1 MTTALTAQK
10 KYESIFKKLHF
21 GIGFDAGERT
31 GYQSTHLHED
41 LSSLLLQHGLG
52 VRILG
57 QRLHQVVFGQAEE
70 VRVADAADVGGSSV
84 ARPAA
89 LDVEDADLSEVA
101 SVTQHHELRD
111 SVVRHHGQLSFFNDV
126 HLPADVALL
135 ADVVSGAV
143 DLRLELQHQLHQKPG
158 LAVREDA
165 HLLQC
170 VQVDVYSDL
179 RPQLVRKVLQHLPLV
194 HRFLVG
200 PQEIK
205 PLDDPF
211 LQVFGDLSEAH
222 VLFDSVDASLEIRS
236 CRVGVSDHGAHIT
249 DDGGKNQHADQEVCY
264 YEEVLWVFDRRR
276 CFSDGGERERGPV
289 HAVCVLL
296 TKRPNS
302 GSEGSGY
309 TKASVPKP
317 MALEKE

>member
-1 MTTALTAQK
+1 MHVIFGILGDK
-10 KYESIFKKLHF
+10 NLPVGHDHCFNGPEKYESIFKKLHF

-41 LSSLLLQHGLG
+41 CRPSPPAWPWRPDTRSTPPSGRLWTGRRGPSSRCCGCC
-52 VRILG
+52 
-57 QRLHQVVFGQAEE
+57 
-70 VRVADAADVGGSSV
+70 GSSV

-179 RPQLVRKVLQHLPLV
+179 RPQLVRKVLQHPPSRPPL
-194 HRFLVG
+194 
-200 PQEIK
+200 
-205 PLDDPF
+205 
-211 LQVFGDLSEAH
+211 
-222 VLFDSVDASLEIRS
+222 S
-236 CRVGVSDHGAHIT
+236 CWSTR
-249 DDGGKNQHADQEVCY
+249 NQ
-264 YEEVLWVFDRRR
+264 
-276 CFSDGGERERGPV
+276 
-289 HAVCVLL
+289 
-296 TKRPNS
+296 T
-302 GSEGSGY
+302 
-309 TKASVPKP
+309 T
-317 MALEKE
+317 